1 MYHHRLRRLTKEDIL
16 QAVLDDL
23 GRGTYLEVGVRRG
36 ASFGGIFAALK
47 IGVDPR
53 LSLNRRARLRHLLR
67 QKVLGL
73 RAERLFEMT
82 SDRFFGQAE
91 ALVPGLRIDAALV
104 DGLHTYDQSRRDV
117 DNILRYL
124 APRGVV
130 VLHDC
135 NPTTAAMAYPASSLA
150 EAVAARPA
158 GWSGQWTGDVWKTI
172 VHLRARRT
180 DLHVLTLDCDFGVG
194 VVTRGHPESRLDL
207 TPAEIAALGYED
219 LAARRPELLN
229 LKGPEEFLSFRSRWR
244 AGDL

>member
-1 MYHHRLRRLTKEDIL
+1 M
-16 QAVLDDL
+16 
-23 GRGTYLEVGVRRG
+23 RRG

-82 SDRFFGQAE
+82 SDQFFGQAE

-135 NPTTAAMAYPASSLA
+135 ILITAAMAYPASSLA
-150 EAVAARPA
+150 EAVAARP
-158 GWSGQWTGDVWKTI
+158 
-172 VHLRARRT
+172 
-180 DLHVLTLDCDFGVG
+180 
-194 VVTRGHPESRLDL
+194 
-207 TPAEIAALGYED
+207 
-219 LAARRPELLN
+219 
-229 LKGPEEFLSFRSRWR
+229 R
-244 AGDL
+244 AGPASGRGMCGRRSCICVPAGRTCTSSPSTAILGWAS